1 MINSKANA
9 SYKNQNLLRS
19 FLNKAIESLN
29 IYDKIIIYMEQ
40 RDSENFFWQTYEK
53 LPDSLK
59 EALFS
64 EENFNIISKICKDSG
79 VTDEEAKSLMMK
91 YVGKVL
97 MGLLPIK
104 EFPIML
110 ELDLN
115 LDSEKARNIATDIDR
130 QIFSRLRIELN
141 KLYLENIAE
150 KKDLSDN
157 IKKEGPVKPKE
168 GEKTTGIPK
177 PPAPKNKDT
186 YREPV
191 I

>member
-1 MINSKANA
+1 
-9 SYKNQNLLRS
+9 
-19 FLNKAIESLN
+19 
-29 IYDKIIIYMEQ
+29 MEEQ
-40 RDSENFFWQTYEK
+40 DSEDFFWQTYEK

-64 EENFNIISKICKDSG
+64 EENFNIVSKVCEDNGIA
-79 VTDEEAKSLMMK
+79 DEEAKSLMMK
-91 YVGKVL
+91 YVGRIL

-115 LDSEKARNIATDIDR
+115 IDSEKARVIAGDIDR

-141 KLYLENIAE
+141 KLYMENIAE

-157 IKKEGPVKPKE
+157 VKKEEPVKPKE
-168 GEKTTGIPK
+168 GEKQAEIPK
-177 PPAPKNKDT
+177 PLQNKNP
-186 YREPV
+186 YREP
-191 I
+191 II